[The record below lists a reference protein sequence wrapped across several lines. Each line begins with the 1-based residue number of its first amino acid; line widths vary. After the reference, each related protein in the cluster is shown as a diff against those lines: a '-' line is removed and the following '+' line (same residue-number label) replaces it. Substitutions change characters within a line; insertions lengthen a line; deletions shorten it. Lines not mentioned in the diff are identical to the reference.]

1 MARPERIRLG
11 DLLIQESLLSTA
23 QLGEALVEQKKSG
36 RKLGRICIDRQWV
49 TEVQI
54 AKAVAR
60 QLRAPFIDL
69 STRVLRPEVAA
80 LLPETQARRLRALPI
95 EDSAVPGGPLRVA
108 MADPTDINAYDELAR
123 LTRREID
130 LAVVAESQL
139 LAALD
144 RVYRGGDE
152 IAGLARELTNDI
164 TSVQDEIGD
173 LLGMGNVTTEDAP
186 VVRLLSMMFEQALRT
201 RASDIHI
208 EPQERNLRI
217 RFRIDGVLHVQTE
230 ADAKIAGAV
239 ALRLKLMSGLDISE
253 KRLPQDGR
261 FHVKLKTSAVDVR
274 ISTLPTQ
281 HGESVVM
288 RLLNQ
293 SAGLLSLDHLGLPDA
308 VAQALAR
315 TLKRPSGMVVV
326 TGPTGSGKTTT
337 LYAALNA
344 INDTERKIITVEDPI
359 EYRLPGLNQ
368 VQVMEKIDLSFAR
381 VLRAALRQ
389 DPDVILIGEMRDQT
403 TAEIGLRAA
412 LTGHLVLS
420 TLHTNDALST
430 PLRLIDMGVPR
441 YMVAL
446 SLHLVLAQR
455 LVRTLCGHCA
465 EAHTPDAQEQ
475 EFLRLALDGGGFQ
488 LDRGDLGQDAAA
500 EPAAPPARWRKPRG
514 CSECNQTGYIGRSG
528 VYEFIEMTQELVEA
542 MNDNDPVRFTQAG
555 RRQMAGQTLRRD
567 ALRLA
572 AAGRTS
578 IDEAMRVGS
587 QLDE

>member
-11 DLLIQESLLSTA
+11 DLLIQESLISAA
-23 QLGEALVEQKKSG
+23 QLDQALVEQKKSG
-36 RKLGRICIDRQWV
+36 RKLGRIFIDRQWV

-69 STRVLRPEVAA
+69 ATRNLRPDVAA
-80 LLPETQARRLRALPI
+80 LLPETHARRLRALPI
-95 EDSAVPGGPLRVA
+95 DDSGGPGGALRVA
-108 MADPTDINAYDELAR
+108 MADPTDINAYDEVAR
-123 LTRREID
+123 LTKREID

-152 IAGLARELTNDI
+152 IAGLARELTTEI
-164 TSVQDEIGD
+164 GSVQDEIGD
-173 LLGMGNVTTEDAP
+173 LLGLGNVTTEDAP
-186 VVRLLSMMFEQALRT
+186 VVRLLSSMFEQALRK

-217 RFRIDGVLHVQTE
+217 RFRIDGLLHVQTE
-230 ADAKIAGAV
+230 ADGKIAGAV

-261 FHVKLKTSAVDVR
+261 FHVKLKNSAVDVR

-293 SAGLLSLDHLGLPDA
+293 SAGLLSLDNLGLPDA

-344 INDTERKIITVEDPI
+344 LNDTERKIITVEDPI

-368 VQVMEKIDLSFAR
+368 VQVMDKIDLSFAR
-381 VLRAALRQ
+381 VLRSALRQ

-430 PLRLIDMGVPR
+430 PLRLVDMGVPR

-455 LVRTLCGHCA
+455 LVRTVCGHCTVA
-465 EAHTPDAQEQ
+465 QDPDVHHLAWLQHTLGDE
-475 EFLRLALDGGGFQ
+475 LDDVLA
-488 LDRGDLGQDAAA
+488 
-500 EPAAPPARWRKPRG
+500 ARPWRHGRG
-514 CSECNQTGYIGRSG
+514 CSECNDTGYQGRTG
-528 VYEFIEMTQELVEA
+528 VYEFIEMTHELVEA
-542 MNDNDPVRFTQAG
+542 MNHSDPTRFTQVG
-555 RRQMAGQTLRRD
+555 RQQMAGRTLRRD
-567 ALRLA
+567 AVRLA
-572 AAGRTS
+572 IAGRTS
-578 IDEAMRVGS
+578 LDEAMRVGS